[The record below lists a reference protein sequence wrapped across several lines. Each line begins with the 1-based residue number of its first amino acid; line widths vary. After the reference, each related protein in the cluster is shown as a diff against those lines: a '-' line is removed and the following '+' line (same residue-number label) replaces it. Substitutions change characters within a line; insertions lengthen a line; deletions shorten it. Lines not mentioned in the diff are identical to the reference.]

1 MAKPQRTVESPS
13 AEVILAWL
21 VNRLADHWEVPA
33 EEIDPDCPFADFG
46 IDSRTSVSL
55 SGELETLLGRELTP
69 TLVWDYPTVN
79 AVVAHLAPN
88 TLSGRPVLPLPA
100 AMPALEAGC

>member
-1 MAKPQRTVESPS
+1 MAKLQRTVESPS
-13 AEVILAWL
+13 ADVILTWL
-21 VNRLADHWEVPA
+21 VNRLADHLEVPA

-55 SGELETLLGRELTP
+55 SGELETLVGRELTP

-88 TLSGRPVLPLPA
+88 TISGRPTRSMPV
-100 AMPALEAGC
+100 AMPVLDAGC